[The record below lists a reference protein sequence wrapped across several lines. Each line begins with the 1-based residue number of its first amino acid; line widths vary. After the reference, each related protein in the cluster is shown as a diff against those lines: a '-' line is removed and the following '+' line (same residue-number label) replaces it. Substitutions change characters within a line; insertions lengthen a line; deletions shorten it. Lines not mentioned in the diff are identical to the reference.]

1 MTLLRTTAALSS
13 LVLLLTSC
21 GGSGNKDEGFTF
33 DKANDELGKK
43 IVADWQAVPG
53 VAAVRY
59 EYRHSI
65 STQGIGLD
73 AALKPE
79 TASDALVQ
87 ELVEIV
93 KRDYWQS
100 ATSLVFGAAIYRSDV
115 LPDGPAKDKSTI
127 MFNGPIK
134 IDIYDQAQVDEL
146 NKKYGPRPT
155 KK

>member
-1 MTLLRTTAALSS
+1 VTLLRAMAGLSAL
-13 LVLLLTSC
+13 LLLTGC
-21 GGSGNKDEGFTF
+21 VGGPTESGKIN
-33 DKANDELGKK
+33 KANDELGKK
-43 IVADWQAVPG
+43 IAADWQAVPG

-59 EYRHSI
+59 QYSHSI
-65 STQGIGLD
+65 STMSIGLD

-100 ATSLVFGAAIYRSDV
+100 ATSLVFGAAIYRADE
-115 LPDGPAKDKSTI
+115 LPNGPAKDKSTI